1 MAKKV
6 ELPAGYRFLADI
18 MPDLNYVTDKR
29 KSAKAYY
36 TYFLNR
42 VLQMFEYKNLPDSI
56 PHDILDK
63 YLMINGIA
71 CITKDPDD
79 KLRVFYG
86 NLGGVQDCYYRPTRF
101 IIANPHFK
109 EAFSKEC
116 IVLGEEEHDGV
127 LMRNDMAWFGLHAM
141 LSRYSCL
148 MAENV
153 LTMRVAD
160 VLLRIMAL
168 LSAPTDKEYNS
179 AMEYIKSLEDG
190 ELKVIAENPFFEG
203 IKMQNPP
210 SNNGSYLTQFI
221 ELQQYYKG
229 SFYNEIGLSAN
240 YNMKREAIGKGEST
254 LDQDALLPLC
264 ENMLKARREDLALV
278 NEMYGTEIE
287 VDFSSS
293 WLENMLEAK
302 LILLTQA
309 KEAGFQMKES
319 STDSPDSPDSP
330 DTPDTPED
338 ISQLSDMG
346 AGEVDESGDMSDQVG
361 GETGQDDEGSNDSNV
376 DEALEKLDEILDEGL
391 ESLKI
396 AVPMENMMA
405 SQLGIE
411 GGESDNDEN
420 SDTE

>member
-1 MAKKV
+1 MAKKI

-109 EAFSKEC
+109 ETFSKEC

-141 LSRYSCL
+141 LSRYACL

-264 ENMLKARREDLALV
+264 ENMLKARREDFALV
-278 NEMYGTEIE
+278 NEMFGTEIE

-309 KEAGFQMKES
+309 KEAGFQMEES
-319 STDSPDSPDSP
+319 STD
-330 DTPDTPED
+330 TPDTQSSPED

-346 AGEVDESGDMSDQVG
+346 AGQDGNSGDESDQVG
-361 GETGQDDEGSNDSNV
+361 GEIGQDGEGSNDSNV
-376 DEALEKLDEILDEGL
+376 DEALEKLDDILDEGL

-396 AVPMENMMA
+396 AVPMESMMA
-405 SQLGIE
+405 SQLSVE
-411 GGESDNDEN
+411 GGEDDDSEE
-420 SDTE
+420 TG

>member
-1 MAKKV
+1 MAKKI

-36 TYFLNR
+36 TYFLDR

-109 EAFSKEC
+109 ETFSKEC

-141 LSRYSCL
+141 LSRYACL

-264 ENMLKARREDLALV
+264 ENMLKARREDFELV

-309 KEAGFQMKES
+309 KEAGFQMKE
-319 STDSPDSPDSP
+319 DSI
-330 DTPDTPED
+330 DTPDEGAEA
-338 ISQLSDMG
+338 SQLG
-346 AGEVDESGDMSDQVG
+346 NVEENLGEVDDSRSEM
-361 GETGQDDEGSNDSNV
+361 GQEDTGSNDSNV
-376 DEALEKLDEILDEGL
+376 DEALEKLDKILDEGL

-396 AVPMENMMA
+396 AVSMENMMA
-405 SQLGIE
+405 SQLGIK
-411 GGESDNDEN
+411 GGEDVNDEN
-420 SDTE
+420 SETE

>member
-36 TYFLNR
+36 TYFLDR

-109 EAFSKEC
+109 ETFSKEC

-264 ENMLKARREDLALV
+264 ENMLKARREDFALV

-319 STDSPDSPDSP
+319 STD
-330 DTPDTPED
+330 TPDTPSSSEN

-346 AGEVDESGDMSDQVG
+346 AGEVEESGDESDQVG
-361 GETGQDDEGSNDSNV
+361 GETWQDDEGSNDSNV

-396 AVPMENMMA
+396 AVPVENMMA

-411 GGESDNDEN
+411 GGEDDDPE
-420 SDTE
+420 TE

>member
-1 MAKKV
+1 MAKKI

-36 TYFLNR
+36 TYFLDR

-109 EAFSKEC
+109 ETFSKEC

-141 LSRYSCL
+141 LSRYACL

-264 ENMLKARREDLALV
+264 ENMLKARREDFELV

-309 KEAGFQMKES
+309 KEAGFQMKE
-319 STDSPDSPDSP
+319 DSI
-330 DTPDTPED
+330 DTPDEGAEA
-338 ISQLSDMG
+338 SQLG
-346 AGEVDESGDMSDQVG
+346 NVEENLGEVDDSRSEM
-361 GETGQDDEGSNDSNV
+361 GQEDTGSNDSNV

-396 AVPMENMMA
+396 AVSMENMMA
-405 SQLGIE
+405 SQLGIK
-411 GGESDNDEN
+411 GGEDVNDEN
-420 SDTE
+420 SETE